1 MRIIISENTV
11 KLFENYQLAQKYYVK
26 TGKISEEDMEYLKEY
41 CRFPQYLSVYA
52 WVYSQHPK
60 DKELLKKT
68 CDALNNYYNLQ
79 GLIKISELSN
89 PNEIVKN
96 DNRYYGILESIS
108 KRNELL
114 IKLRS
119 VDSKYLRNIN
129 KFLTGSFSLYGIVK
143 LLEDLSALIK
153 WIKTYEDYEDS
164 EIKRKIINT
173 AFSSQMESLEK
184 IVNFLHDSYEEDLHH
199 KDINSTQEVLDII
212 EEEGLQYDVKVL
224 YNQGDEILLLIES
237 QDALRELTCNSM
249 YCFSRLDAIKQW
261 NVYAAGEFVFLLFD
275 FKYNYPDYLTV
286 ILPHLF
292 AYSADNRLIGTE
304 KDDEKGEKE
313 AMKHGKNLLK
323 KYLNKSDFNLYVKQA
338 REYLEHYKMMINSR
352 Y

>member
-1 MRIIISENTV
+1 MRVILSENTI
-11 KLFENYQLAQKYYVK
+11 KLYENYQLAQKYYVK
-26 TGKISEEDMEYLKEY
+26 AGKISEEDMEYLKEC

-52 WVYSQHPK
+52 WVYLQYPK
-60 DKELLKKT
+60 DKQLLKKI
-68 CDALNNYYNLQ
+68 CDTLNNYYNLQ
-79 GLIKISELSN
+79 NLIKISELSN

-96 DNRYYGILESIS
+96 DDFYYGVLESIS

-114 IKLRS
+114 IKLRN

-129 KFLTGSFSLYGIVK
+129 KFLTGPFSLHGISK
-143 LLEDLSALIK
+143 MLESLSGLIK

-173 AFSSQMESLEK
+173 AFSSQMGSLEK
-184 IVNFLHDSYEEDLHH
+184 IVDFLRDSYEEDLHH

-212 EEEGLQYDVKVL
+212 EEEGLQYDLKVL
-224 YNQGDEILLLIES
+224 YNQGDEILLLVES

-249 YCFSRLDAIKQW
+249 YCFSRLDARKQW
-261 NVYAAGEFVFLLFD
+261 NVYAAGEFVFLLFN

-292 AYSADNRLIGTE
+292 AYSADNILLGDTDGNENE
-304 KDDEKGEKE
+304 KK
-313 AMKHGKNLLK
+313 AMRYGKNLLK
-323 KYLNKSDFNLYVKQA
+323 KYLNKSDFNFYVKQA
-338 REYLEHYKMMINSR
+338 REYLEHYKMMSNSR